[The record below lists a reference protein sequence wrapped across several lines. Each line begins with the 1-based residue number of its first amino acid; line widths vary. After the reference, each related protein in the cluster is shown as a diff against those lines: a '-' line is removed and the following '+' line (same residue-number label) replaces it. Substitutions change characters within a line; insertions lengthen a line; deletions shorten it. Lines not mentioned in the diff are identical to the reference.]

1 MAPPRLTV
9 IGQPQDGDAGDDDVA
24 LARALIRRDP
34 QAAFPA
40 WTRLRPV
47 VHATMRRLLGPGC
60 ELDDVAQEVF
70 VRFFRQ
76 VPKLRDP
83 AALRSFVYGICL
95 RVARREMRARWLRR
109 FLHLTSSGDPPE
121 VAAPAGD
128 HEAAEVLR
136 RYYQVLERIGAGAR
150 SLYVARHVERL
161 PLAEVAALH
170 GLSVST
176 VQRRLARV
184 AERVEAMVGGDPVLA
199 GYLARARRATEASRE
214 DQKNDEGSRP

>member
-1 MAPPRLTV
+1 
-9 IGQPQDGDAGDDDVA
+9 
-24 LARALIRRDP
+24 
-34 QAAFPA
+34 
-40 WTRLRPV
+40 
-47 VHATMRRLLGPGC
+47 
-60 ELDDVAQEVF
+60 
-70 VRFFRQ
+70 
-76 VPKLRDP
+76 
-83 AALRSFVYGICL
+83 
-95 RVARREMRARWLRR
+95 MRARWLRR
-109 FLHLTSSGDPPE
+109 FLHLTPSGDAPE

-184 AERVEAMVGGDPVLA
+184 AERVEAMVGGDPVMA
-199 GYLARARRATEASRE
+199 GYLARARHATEASGE
-214 DQKNDEGSRP
+214 DQESDEGSRP